1 VNPESNIR
9 RLKGMLPSMA
19 PTHIEPM
26 HDIDVGPMQDVS
38 PAAGFDP
45 FSGHADQANQ
55 EAVPVQ
61 RLRGGNSGNEAY
73 DNMRRAARDAYEQR
87 KQQLRRM

>member
-1 VNPESNIR
+1 MNPESNIR

-38 PAAGFDP
+38 PAAGLDP

-55 EAVPVQ
+55 EAVPKAS
-61 RLRGGNSGNEAY
+61 LPGGMTGNAQYDAMRQSNRAAY
-73 DNMRRAARDAYEQR
+73 DARMQS
-87 KQQLRRM
+87 RRM